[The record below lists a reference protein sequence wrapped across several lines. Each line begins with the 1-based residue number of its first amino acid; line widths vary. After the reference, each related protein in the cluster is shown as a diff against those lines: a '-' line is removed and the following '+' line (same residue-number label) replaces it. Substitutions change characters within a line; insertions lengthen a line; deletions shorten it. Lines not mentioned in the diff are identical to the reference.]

1 MSTSLLYHA
10 FGLRGVKYISTKYER
25 GRIFLHAEVTSSL
38 ERCPECRSFKTLRR
52 KGVKQRLLRMIP
64 IGSRQTF
71 LVLRI
76 WRIRCED
83 CGALRWPRLP
93 FVKVKQDIQ
102 EGSRI
107 SPWISFTG

>member
-1 MSTSLLYHA
+1 MLKL
-10 FGLRGVKYISTKYER
+10 
-25 GRIFLHAEVTSSL
+25 TSSL

-93 FVKVKQDIQ
+93 FVKGKARHTRRFRGFRL
-102 EGSRI
+102 GSPSLDDHFGCSDPFVCGLGFDQRH
-107 SPWISFTG
+107 P